1 MNRLLWCGRI
11 LRKDTKSISMA
22 VVRLRGYHTTMAWVA
37 AAVLLVIAGVAES
50 ARPPR
55 SSQNKV
61 IGSAF
66 DIVAQYES
74 QYDALYANGKADNF
88 TKITEMYCGHGFI
101 AAEDP
106 PGSQPNFLNR
116 TALPSF
122 FEQIYANGVGPTE
135 ILTKP
140 NYVYY
145 NEAQNV
151 IHEVGVRQTNRP
163 NRDPTTSYYVRWVY
177 CEKMKEWKLEN
188 HVAILDEPLGPM
200 PGGEAATTNNNV
212 GALANVTELDEQF
225 SKTYAQKDFGALT
238 FFYSAT
244 PVFLPNTD
252 WGFVTNAVDVGHYFA
267 LKMYEEKNITTFERR
282 PLHAL
287 VDSGNPTGVLHEL
300 GITTMGTAGG
310 QSTSCYH
317 YTRWVK
323 QAAGWRIDVDVLSV
337 GLLGPP
343 ASG

>member
-1 MNRLLWCGRI
+1 MGVLREDERVEAGEPRCDTGRAFGTYAG
-11 LRKDTKSISMA
+11 R
-22 VVRLRGYHTTMAWVA
+22 RGSHHQQQRR
-37 AAVLLVIAGVAES
+37 
-50 ARPPR
+50 RP
-55 SSQNKV
+55 
-61 IGSAF
+61 
-66 DIVAQYES
+66 
-74 QYDALYANGKADNF
+74 
-88 TKITEMYCGHGFI
+88 
-101 AAEDP
+101 
-106 PGSQPNFLNR
+106 
-116 TALPSF
+116 
-122 FEQIYANGVGPTE
+122 
-135 ILTKP
+135 
-140 NYVYY
+140 
-145 NEAQNV
+145 
-151 IHEVGVRQTNRP
+151 
-163 NRDPTTSYYVRWVY
+163 
-177 CEKMKEWKLEN
+177 CEC
-188 HVAILDEPLGPM
+188 DGD
-200 PGGEAATTNNNV
+200 
-212 GALANVTELDEQF
+212 DEQF

-300 GITTMGTAGG
+300 GVTTMGTAGG

>member
-1 MNRLLWCGRI
+1 
-11 LRKDTKSISMA
+11 MA

-55 SSQNKV
+55 TSHNKV

-88 TKITEMYCGHGFI
+88 TKITEMYCGHG
-101 AAEDP
+101 
-106 PGSQPNFLNR
+106 G
-116 TALPSF
+116 
-122 FEQIYANGVGPTE
+122 GPTE
-135 ILTKP
+135 IVTKS

-200 PGGEAATTNNNV
+200 PGGEAATTTNNV

-300 GITTMGTAGG
+300 GVTTMGTAGG

-343 ASG
+343 ASVVGI

>member
-1 MNRLLWCGRI
+1 
-11 LRKDTKSISMA
+11 MA

-55 SSQNKV
+55 TSHNKV

-212 GALANVTELDEQF
+212 GALANVTEMT
-225 SKTYAQKDFGALT
+225 S
-238 FFYSAT
+238 SSPRPT
-244 PVFLPNTD
+244 PRRTSERSLSSTLPPQSSCRT
-252 WGFVTNAVDVGHYFA
+252 
-267 LKMYEEKNITTFERR
+267 R
-282 PLHAL
+282 
-287 VDSGNPTGVLHEL
+287 TGVLSPTPWTWA
-300 GITTMGTAGG
+300 TTL
-310 QSTSCYH
+310 
-317 YTRWVK
+317 R
-323 QAAGWRIDVDVLSV
+323 
-337 GLLGPP
+337 
-343 ASG
+343 